1 METVDLAIIGGGQ
14 SGLSTAHI
22 ARGMG
27 ITPVVLEAADHAVGS
42 WPHYYDSLSLFS
54 PARFSAL
61 PGTPFPGDP
70 WRYPTR
76 DEVVAYL
83 RDYAAALDADIRTRT
98 RVASVAPTRNSLAI
112 TTEDGAKLLAK
123 RVIAATG
130 GFGRPHRPDLPDIET
145 FTGRVL
151 HAADYT
157 TPKDFAGMRVIVVGA
172 GNSAVQIAADLG
184 PHARATLTTRGPLKW
199 MPQRIAG
206 RDFHWWTIRSGLD
219 TSALGA
225 KLQAGKTMAVI
236 DDGRYKTALAS
247 GNPDHRP
254 MFTHLSHDSVTWT
267 DRITENIDAI
277 ILATGYRPD
286 LPYLAGTDA
295 LDGGGLPIH
304 RKGVS
309 TTVRGLGYVGLEY
322 QRSLASASLR
332 GSWRDAKYVLKRLPG
347 S

>member
-27 ITPVVLEAADHAVGS
+27 ITPVVLEAADEAVGS

-61 PGTPFPGDP
+61 PGMPFPGDP

-83 RDYAAALDADIRTRT
+83 RGYAAGLDAEIRTRT
-98 RVASVAPTRNSLAI
+98 RVTSVAPTPNGLAVS
-112 TTEDGAKLLAK
+112 TADGPELTAK

-130 GFGRPHRPDLPDIET
+130 GFGSPHRPDLPGLET

-151 HAADYT
+151 HAAEYT
-157 TPKDFAGMRVIVVGA
+157 TPKDFAGMRAIVVGA

-184 PHARATLTTRGPLKW
+184 PHARVTLATRGPLKW
-199 MPQRIAG
+199 MPQRIVG

-219 TSALGA
+219 SSALGA
-225 KLQAGKTMAVI
+225 RLQAGKTMAVI

-254 MFTHLSHDSVTWT
+254 MFARLSADGVTWT
-267 DRITENIDAI
+267 DGTIEKVDAI

-286 LPYLAGTDA
+286 LPYLTGIGA
-295 LDGGGLPIH
+295 LDDEGLPIQ

-332 GSWRDAKYVLKRLPG
+332 GSWRDARYVLSRLRL
-347 S
+347 